1 MPLGKKRGITKC
13 RQQDVQE
20 AKRPRVRCFELR
32 QDSVTG
38 IPINLHQCSTRI
50 HDNTTLEWIHPYV
63 AEQLDWPITH
73 VELTAGDVC
82 VRYIRLLRDQ
92 SKTFM
97 MDLNVSEDPLIIV
110 AKKLECPQSFGNE
123 EDFAQCLCDFG
134 GCCCYCMVPGENVCS
149 GCGNTGDCRAGNCGH
164 LCCERVQKYGLGF
177 TWQVWPPQ
185 RHFTAHCPK
194 AGCRTW
200 WADPAW
206 VDVYG
211 TPCRVQAW
219 WAAGGLI
226 AASKGMGMIPA
237 RAWG

>member
-1 MPLGKKRGITKC
+1 MPLGKKRGITK

-38 IPINLHQCSTRI
+38 ITINLHQCSTRI
-50 HDNTTLEWIHPYV
+50 HNNTTLEWILRYV
-63 AEQLDWPITH
+63 AEQLEWPITH

-110 AKKLECPQSFGNE
+110 AKKLECPQSFGNDK
-123 EDFAQCLCDFG
+123 DFVQCLCDFG
-134 GCCCYCMVPGENVCS
+134 GCCCYCMVPGAYECS
-149 GCGNTGDCRAGNCGH
+149 GCGNTGLCRSGDCGH
-164 LCCERVQKYGLGF
+164 PCCERVQEHGLGLG
-177 TWQVWPPQ
+177 PHE
-185 RHFTAHCPK
+185 HFTAHCPK
-194 AGCRTW
+194 NGCRTW

-206 VDVYG
+206 AVFYG
-211 TPCRVQAW
+211 TPPRLHLYTIL
-219 WAAGGLI
+219 G
-226 AASKGMGMIPA
+226 
-237 RAWG
+237 